1 MAKEEVHTIALV
13 NKKQGDVTFI
23 VDKSFYLG
31 NGRDIEMS
39 VPSTKTYTC
48 HLIMGY
54 ILSEKILNLID
65 KEVMKI
71 LYPRVKKLL
80 IQILLIKNLIQ

>member
-1 MAKEEVHTIALV
+1 MFLLMAKERGAYTIALV

-23 VDKSFYLG
+23 VDKFLSG

-54 ILSEKILNLID
+54 ILSEKI
-65 KEVMKI
+65 
-71 LYPRVKKLL
+71 
-80 IQILLIKNLIQ
+80 